1 MSINSSKEKVAL
13 AKWLYCNDERSYQN
27 PRKLQKFLFFY
38 EAFSKVMGE
47 PYDLGK
53 FRIWINGPVESVLYG
68 DYTYRGSHLIKAMK
82 KNHETVQEDIAKRA
96 SFLVQ
101 ILNTKEISE
110 LSHKFDYWK
119 KPANQYGDDELRARN
134 VAGHERDF
142 SEKDFKMAKEL
153 FDLYDTDFI
162 ENSVVVHTLGKH
174 FVMSKND
181 FENLSEEQ
189 QEVLDTL
196 SEDNSLMNP
205 VFVEI
210 DDDGSLLVD

>member
-13 AKWLYCNDERSYQN
+13 AKWLYHNDERSYQN

-68 DYTYRGSHLIKAMK
+68 DYTYRGSHLKKAMES
-82 KNHETVQEDIAKRA
+82 NQESIQEDIAKRA

-119 KPANQYGDDELRARN
+119 TPAQRFGDDELRRKN
-134 VAGHERDF
+134 VAGHEQDF
-142 SEKDFKMAKEL
+142 SKKDFKMAKEL
-153 FDLYDTDFI
+153 FDLYDTEFI
-162 ENSVVVHTLGKH
+162 DNSVVVHTLGKH
-174 FVMSKND
+174 FVLSKND
-181 FENLSEEQ
+181 FDNLSEKQ

-196 SEDNSLMNP
+196 SEDKSLMNP

-210 DDDGSLLVD
+210 DADGSLLVD